1 MLYRKS
7 LYSHLKVRTLISAPK
22 QAASPSTGSSTPKKD
37 PNAPPLT
44 PLEKHL
50 LDAGPI
56 RDDGSD
62 KFFGMENVS
71 IQTAQTQR
79 KEKHA
84 DEKLRG
90 YVVRKYLVT
99 SIMTLLLERSTTDT
113 LCQ

>member
-1 MLYRKS
+1 M
-7 LYSHLKVRTLISAPK
+7 SARK
-22 QAASPSTGSSTPKKD
+22 QAASPSTGSSTAKKD

-71 IQTAQTQR
+71 IQTAQTQGN
-79 KEKHA
+79 ETHA
-84 DEKLRG
+84 DKCLREC
-90 YVVRKYLVT
+90 VVRKYLVI
-99 SIMTLLLERSTTDT
+99 SIMTLPVERPTTDT
-113 LCQ
+113 FRQ